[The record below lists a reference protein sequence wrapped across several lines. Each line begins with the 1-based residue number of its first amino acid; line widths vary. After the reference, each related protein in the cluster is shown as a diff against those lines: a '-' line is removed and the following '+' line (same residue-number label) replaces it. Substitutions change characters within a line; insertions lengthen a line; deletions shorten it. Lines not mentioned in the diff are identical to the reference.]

1 MAAEKRLQHKAG
13 VAGKKADLSAQTPR
27 RGTSVANG
35 CQKVS
40 VFWVYASIAERFRQ
54 SFNTIAQD
62 CKIPGYDNPKTD
74 VLLLVKRWL
83 EKKDCGRWL
92 LVIDNTDDMELFFNP
107 RGNKT
112 RTFLLKAANRVFTE
126 RPLSQVEVIAHLL
139 GYPAEFSS
147 GSAWAYVNAN
157 QLYWAVFRRWRHLR
171 RASGAEATG
180 DAPDETVVVEE
191 AGPRIPLVEAYWH
204 RGELL
209 RGLCLY
215 DYASLVRLKR
225 NGSGS
230 NSPRAAVQHLALF
243 VPWES
248 FLGEEAGDI
257 NDIWARARGSL
268 APRVARLADNV
279 QLLRRSAEDAKRD
292 AKQWAATAEEG
303 GMTAP
308 QAGDEGRG
316 GAKGGGE
323 AYRAGGAG
331 DAARLIDVVRNAAG
345 AGQVTAQSTELLAMT
360 QQLCRFQQSA
370 LGSAAELAA
379 TDDMDVTAADGDV
392 DAGTA
397 AGMRAIALLIVCRQL
412 DRIRRGD
419 EAGGDGGAQLC
430 LFIGGEGGTG
440 MSRVIEALVE
450 LLARRDLSS
459 RLLVTATSGTA
470 AARINSITLHSACGL
485 TVGQGGQAGGAT
497 RDVDGK

>member
-1 MAAEKRLQHKAG
+1 MAAKE
-13 VAGKKADLSAQTPR
+13 TCPE
-27 RGTSVANG
+27 
-35 CQKVS
+35 VS

-379 TDDMDVTAADGDV
+379 TVVAEERAGRRVNLPGSELSGAALPRQEEV
-392 DAGTA
+392 RAIKSQELAGQLTLNEKQ
-397 AGMRAIALLIVCRQL
+397 AIALLIVCRQL

-485 TVGQGGQAGGAT
+485 T
-497 RDVDGK
+497 K